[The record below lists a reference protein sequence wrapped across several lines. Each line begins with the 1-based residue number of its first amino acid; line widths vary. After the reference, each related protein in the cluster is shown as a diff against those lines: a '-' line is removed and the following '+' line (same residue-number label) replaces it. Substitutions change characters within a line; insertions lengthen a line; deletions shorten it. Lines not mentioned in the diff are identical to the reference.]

1 MHCMPSQAIAA
12 LILFIGV
19 CASPAAFAQP
29 SGLLASE
36 QAPAPAEHPYTAQA
50 AQRAV
55 NETSQ
60 ESSVLASEQGLETL
74 DSERARARVEA
85 RNMPRR
91 TQAPQPLASDS
102 PAEATG
108 Q

>member
-1 MHCMPSQAIAA
+1 M
-12 LILFIGV
+12 
-19 CASPAAFAQP
+19 
-29 SGLLASE
+29 
-36 QAPAPAEHPYTAQA
+36 
-50 AQRAV
+50 

-85 RNMPRR
+85 RSMPRLM
-91 TQAPQPLASDS
+91 QAPQPLASDS

>member
-36 QAPAPAEHPYTAQA
+36 QAPAEHPYTAQA
-50 AQRAV
+50 AQRTV

-85 RNMPRR
+85 RSMPRLM
-91 TQAPQPLASDS
+91 QAPQPLASDS